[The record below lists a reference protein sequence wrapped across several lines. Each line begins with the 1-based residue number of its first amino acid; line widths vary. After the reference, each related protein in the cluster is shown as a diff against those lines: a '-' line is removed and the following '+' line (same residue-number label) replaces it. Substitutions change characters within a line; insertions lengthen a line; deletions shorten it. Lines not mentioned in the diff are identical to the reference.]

1 MSSMASL
8 LLLTILFA
16 LFLTS
21 NGTKASILIQ
31 DFPTLSFEEGY
42 TQLFGDTNLMLLS
55 NGNTVHISLDER
67 TGAGFASQDLF
78 LHGFFSASIKL
89 PSHYTA
95 GVVVAFYMS
104 NGDVFEKTHDELD
117 FEFLG
122 NVRGREWRVQTNVY
136 GNGSTAIGREER
148 FYIDKVPI
156 REVVKNQYI
165 GGAFPSKPMS
175 LYVTIWDG
183 STWATGGG
191 RYKVNYKYAPYV
203 AEFANLI
210 LQGCVVDP
218 TDHSSACDD
227 FYSDGFGTMTVSF
240 DEKLKMESFRRKY
253 MTYSY
258 CYDVVR
264 YSKPLPE
271 CITDHHGIEHVR
283 AGRRG
288 RQKYGNKKQSA
299 I

>member
-1 MSSMASL
+1 MELNSWN
-8 LLLTILFA
+8 LTIQF
-16 LFLTS
+16 
-21 NGTKASILIQ
+21 I
-31 DFPTLSFEEGY
+31 SFNV
-42 TQLFGDTNLMLLS
+42 T
-55 NGNTVHISLDER
+55 
-67 TGAGFASQDLF
+67 
-78 LHGFFSASIKL
+78 FFC
-89 PSHYTA
+89 
-95 GVVVAFYMS
+95 
-104 NGDVFEKTHDELD
+104 
-117 FEFLG
+117 
-122 NVRGREWRVQTNVY
+122 
-136 GNGSTAIGREER
+136 R

-299 I
+299 IWYIDSYLCIEQSIDLDWYIA